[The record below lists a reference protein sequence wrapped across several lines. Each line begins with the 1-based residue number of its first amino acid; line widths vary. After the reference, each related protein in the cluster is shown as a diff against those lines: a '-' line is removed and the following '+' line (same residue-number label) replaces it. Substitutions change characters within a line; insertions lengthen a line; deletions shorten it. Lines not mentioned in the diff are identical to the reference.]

1 MKPPRPLA
9 LVSEWS
15 DEGGLTTVRV
25 FGCDPEPVAFA
36 PFPHSLFSGCVAVCQ
51 DLRRFI
57 TRLNGRPYF
66 GVGVAWLS
74 RRTNIGVAHL
84 KIPRVPILPEK
95 RRMKRGYVMI
105 RNHKFN
111 IAPNLLDH
119 NFTADQPNQK
129 PVGDIT

>member
-1 MKPPRPLA
+1 M
-9 LVSEWS
+9 
-15 DEGGLTTVRV
+15 RV

-51 DLRRFI
+51 DPRRFI

-111 IAPNLLDH
+111 IAPNLLDR
-119 NFTADQPNQK
+119 NFTVDQPNQK